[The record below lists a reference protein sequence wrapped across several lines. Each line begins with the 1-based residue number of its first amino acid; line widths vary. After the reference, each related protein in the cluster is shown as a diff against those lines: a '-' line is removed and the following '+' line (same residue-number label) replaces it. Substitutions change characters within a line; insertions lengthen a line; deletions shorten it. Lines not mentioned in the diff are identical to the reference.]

1 MGDQNNR
8 DRAIDRLLPQVLGGA
23 ASTPCVDGETLA
35 AWTDGMLR
43 ASEAARVEQH
53 VADCGRCQAML
64 GAFVRVSPV
73 PPPQESLWQR
83 LRLGWVLPLAT
94 AAAAVA
100 LWVVIPGQ
108 RPVWRAGIHG
118 HPCRCPARHVVTRS
132 HSTASGDN
140 AVAALPQRKPPRHNS
155 QNRPR
160 SDHPAGRRPYRL
172 MRRVRRLRLR
182 PIEARFA
189 DAAAPELRRE
199 VEEPSKPLGALA
211 KDANR
216 ERDLREESAR
226 TLTETVT
233 VTAQAP
239 RVETTANVGPPK
251 PPPPGAVAAS
261 PAPVPPVPPAAAV
274 SAAPAAA
281 PPAPAAAP
289 SAVAG
294 GAPAR
299 PAAQAFE
306 RADAADAR
314 VAAARKSEVAAV
326 VEISSSVA
334 STRWRIVGGRR
345 LERTTTGGQRWDGVT
360 LPDALDLMAGASPS
374 PQVCWVVG
382 RGGRVYLTIDGERFT
397 RVVFPE
403 ATDLVGVRA
412 GSARVATVTA
422 ADGRTFTTA
431 DGGTTWTR

>member
-1 MGDQNNR
+1 MRDQNDR
-8 DRAIDRLLPQVLGGA
+8 DRAIDRLLPQVLGGVS
-23 ASTPCVDGETLA
+23 STPCVDGETLA

-73 PPPQESLWQR
+73 PPPKESLWHR

-108 RPVWRAGIHG
+108 GPSGAPESTVTLADARRDTAAPPVPTPAPPPVASPPAQEAFTADSRLASRPDPSAGSPRASAAAE
-118 HPCRCPARHVVTRS
+118 RQQAKMPADT
-132 HSTASGDN
+132 
-140 AVAALPQRKPPRHNS
+140 VARFEAPVEKPPT
-155 QNRPR
+155 
-160 SDHPAGRRPYRL
+160 PAPAS
-172 MRRVRRLRLR
+172 
-182 PIEARFA
+182 PQ
-189 DAAAPELRRE
+189 P
-199 VEEPSKPLGALA
+199 GALA
-211 KDANR
+211 KDAT
-216 ERDLREESAR
+216 RDRGTREESGR
-226 TLTETVT
+226 TVAESVM
-233 VTAQAP
+233 VVPEAP
-239 RVETTANVGPPK
+239 AVQTTANVGPPK

-261 PAPVPPVPPAAAV
+261 PAPVPPSPPAATV

-281 PPAPAAAP
+281 APAAVVGA
-289 SAVAG
+289 
-294 GAPAR
+294 APAR
-299 PAAQAFE
+299 AAAQAFE
-306 RADAADAR
+306 RADAAADAR
-314 VAAARKSEVAAV
+314 VLAARKSEVAAV
-326 VEISSSVA
+326 VEIPSSGA

-345 LERTTTGGQRWDGVT
+345 LERSTTGGQRWNDVT

-412 GSARVATVTA
+412 TDARAATVTA

>member
-1 MGDQNNR
+1 VRKDDDR
-8 DRAIDRLLPQVLGGA
+8 DRAIDRLLPQVLGGDP
-23 ASTPCVDGETLA
+23 STPCVDGETLA

-64 GAFVRVSPV
+64 GAFVRVLPA

-83 LRLGWVLPLAT
+83 SRLGWVLPLAT

-108 RPVWRAGIHG
+108 GPSGAPESTVTLADARRDTSSPAVTAPPAANLPSPAAPAETAAAEQSRPAAIG
-118 HPCRCPARHVVTRS
+118 PTSEPPAVSVDAARQKAAAPADR
-132 HSTASGDN
+132 G
-140 AVAALPQRKPPRHNS
+140 AV
-155 QNRPR
+155 
-160 SDHPAGRRPYRL
+160 
-172 MRRVRRLRLR
+172 
-182 PIEARFA
+182 A
-189 DAAAPELRRE
+189 DAAAPELRRK

-226 TLTETVT
+226 PLAETVT
-233 VTAQAP
+233 LTAQAP
-239 RVETTANVGPPK
+239 RVDTANVGPTQPA
-251 PPPPGAVAAS
+251 PGAMATY
-261 PAPVPPVPPAAAV
+261 PAPVPPSPPAA
-274 SAAPAAA
+274 AAPAAA
-281 PPAPAAAP
+281 PA
-289 SAVAG
+289 AVAG

-345 LERTTTGGQRWDGVT
+345 LERTTTGGLRWDGVA

>member
-1 MGDQNNR
+1 MGDQNDR

-108 RPVWRAGIHG
+108 GPSGAPESTVTLADARRDTSS
-118 HPCRCPARHVVTRS
+118 PAATAPPTATVPSPAAPAETAAPQQS
-132 HSTASGDN
+132 KPAAIGSTSGTP
-140 AVAALPQRKPPRHNS
+140 AVSVDAARQKAAA
-155 QNRPR
+155 
-160 SDHPAGRRPYRL
+160 PADRGA
-172 MRRVRRLRLR
+172 V
-182 PIEARFA
+182 A
-189 DAAAPELRRE
+189 DAAAPELRRK

-226 TLTETVT
+226 TLAEAVT
-233 VTAQAP
+233 VTAAAP

-251 PPPPGAVAAS
+251 PPPPGAVAAI
-261 PAPVPPVPPAAAV
+261 PAPVPPLPPAARCPRRQQLHPRRQPLHPLR
-274 SAAPAAA
+274 SRAA
-281 PPAPAAAP
+281 PPPGP
-289 SAVAG
+289 
-294 GAPAR
+294 R
-299 PAAQAFE
+299 
-306 RADAADAR
+306 
-314 VAAARKSEVAAV
+314 RKR
-326 VEISSSVA
+326 SSVPTLRMRG
-334 STRWRIVGGRR
+334 SRRRVSQRSLRSSRFHRRSHRRDGG
-345 LERTTTGGQRWDGVT
+345 LSAD
-360 LPDALDLMAGASPS
+360 GASS
-374 PQVCWVVG
+374 VRPQAV
-382 RGGRVYLTIDGERFT
+382 
-397 RVVFPE
+397 
-403 ATDLVGVRA
+403 
-412 GSARVATVTA
+412 S
-422 ADGRTFTTA
+422 
-431 DGGTTWTR
+431 GGTVSRFPTRSI

>member
-1 MGDQNNR
+1 MGDQSNR

-73 PPPQESLWQR
+73 LPPKESLWQR
-83 LRLGWVLPLAT
+83 LRLGWVLPLAS

-100 LWVVIPGQ
+100 LWVVIPG
-108 RPVWRAGIHG
+108 RGPSDAPESTVTLADAR
-118 HPCRCPARHVVTRS
+118 RDTSSPAVTAPQASTMPSPAAPAETAAPPQSNSVVIGSRS
-132 HSTASGDN
+132 GPPEGSVDAARQKAAPPAASG
-140 AVAALPQRKPPRHNS
+140 
-155 QNRPR
+155 
-160 SDHPAGRRPYRL
+160 G
-172 MRRVRRLRLR
+172 
-182 PIEARFA
+182 FA
-189 DAAAPELRRE
+189 DAPAPKQRRA

-226 TLTETVT
+226 PLAETLT
-233 VTAQAP
+233 VTAEAA
-239 RVETTANVGPPK
+239 RADTTANAGPPK
-251 PPPPGAVAAS
+251 PPPPAAVAAS
-261 PAPVPPVPPAAAV
+261 PAPVPPVPPASAV
-274 SAAPAAA
+274 PAAPAAA

-289 SAVAG
+289 AAVAG

-412 GSARVATVTA
+412 SSARVATVTA